1 MTISGQGGVGKI
13 RLFHDFC
20 GPEFP
25 IAGTTIINATGGG
38 MFKIG
43 DFKITGDTE
52 QTDSGVVAIE
62 KSSGYARLSASANA
76 DADGM
81 AIGTDLCFSPVLNA
95 PMVLETRVENYS
107 VLTARNIFIGFAGAN
122 ADEVAEP
129 LTSLTTTITYV
140 TPVVG
145 FHIDSTINNPTYWHM
160 PYLLATT
167 ATQTET
173 SVLSSQ
179 VAVAGESDVLRVEI
193 DPNGAA
199 RWYINGVL
207 EQSVGA
213 GLAATTTTK
222 LCGIVAIFSK
232 GTAVASLDLDYLLVE
247 ANRDWT
253 R

>member
-1 MTISGQGGVGKI
+1 MSLTGQSGTGKI

-20 GPEFP
+20 GPELP
-25 IAGTTIINATGGG
+25 IAGTTVVGASGGG

-43 DFKITGDTE
+43 PFKITGSTTDT
-52 QTDSGVVAIE
+52 DGGIVALE
-62 KSSGYARLSASANA
+62 KASGYARISASATS

-81 AIGTDLCFSPVLNA
+81 CIGTDLCFSPVLNG
-95 PMVLETRVENYS
+95 PMVLECRVENYS
-107 VLTARNIFIGFAGAN
+107 ALTLRNIFIGFAGAN
-122 ADEVAEP
+122 ADEIAEP
-129 LTSLTTTITYV
+129 LTSSTTTITYV

-145 FHIDSTINNPTYWHM
+145 FHLDSTINNPTYWHM
-160 PYLLATT
+160 PYLLSTT
-167 ATQTET
+167 ATQLET
-173 SVLSSQ
+173 AVLSSQ

-199 RWYINGVL
+199 RWYINGKL

-222 LCGIVAIFSK
+222 LCGIASIFGK
-232 GTAVASLDLDYLLVE
+232 TTTAACIDIDYLLVE